1 MTEPVLHPLRV
12 EFDSLLQ
19 RLRDQVTEMGDLV
32 ERGIARAMWGL
43 RERSVDLCTA
53 VIEDDLRV
61 NELQRRVRENS
72 FAILLRE
79 APVATDLREVM
90 SHLHIAAE
98 LERMGDHCVSI
109 ARIARELADI
119 PDRCPDID
127 LGPMAHLCAL
137 QVREMLGAVVA
148 RDTDRARQVAARDD
162 RIDRVYHRVF
172 DQLVQRMIA
181 DGEYVYRA
189 TNLVFIAHHLERIA
203 DRVTNIAEDLVFLET
218 GVIEELG

>member
-1 MTEPVLHPLRV
+1 MTESGLHPLRA
-12 EFDSLLQ
+12 EFDTLL
-19 RLRDQVTEMGDLV
+19 RAVRDEVSEMGDLV
-32 ERGIARAMWGL
+32 ECGIARAMWGL
-43 RERSVDLCTA
+43 AERSVDLCNA

-61 NELQRRVRENS
+61 NELQRLVRDNS
-72 FAILLRE
+72 FSILLRE

-109 ARIARELADI
+109 AKLARVLVDI
-119 PDRCPDID
+119 PERGPGVD
-127 LGPMAHLCAL
+127 LDSMASLCRE
-137 QVREMLGAVVA
+137 QVREMLGAVVG
-148 RDTDRARQVAARDD
+148 RDVDRARQVAARDD

-172 DQLVQRMIA
+172 DDLIQRMIA
-181 DGEYVYRA
+181 DGDYVYRG
-189 TNLVFIAHHLERIA
+189 TNLVFIAHHIERIA